1 MMHTAWCRA
10 FSCLTAAQP
19 AANWMLIAK
28 ADFRYGI
35 IGSQSSAHFRRHS
48 RQLNLSPAV
57 SRTAKKRFSES
68 EKTPVSFSASSSFAL
83 GLGSAGAR
91 GDTR

>member
-1 MMHTAWCRA
+1 MMHTALCRA

-48 RQLNLSPAV
+48 RQLNLSPRV
-57 SRTAKKRFSES
+57 SRAAEKCMSFSDS
-68 EKTPVSFSASSSFAL
+68 EKASSSFAV
-83 GLGSAGAR
+83 GLSSAGER